1 MVTVYG
7 KDENKFDTNGLGI
20 LQMLSC
26 EVIQELNGL
35 YEVECSIMNWS
46 YNSNYVVNDN
56 IIRVPTPINNQLFR
70 IYEVNKDV
78 DGDIINFKGK
88 HIFYDLLKCV
98 VSPMEIKNTTA
109 KEIGQYMLS
118 NLDKVTKF
126 VFDSDITS
134 KHDFVSV
141 DENAVKVLIG
151 DEKSILGVYGGEI
164 YRDNFDIAVK
174 SSIGDDRG
182 YTIAYGKN
190 LTGFEYSES
199 FEKVVTR
206 IKPIAKYNDDK
217 PLYLNEIYV
226 DSDYINKIGVYTGIL
241 QCSDLKVG
249 SELDGDILTVSSIR
263 NIMIDR
269 CKKMFDN
276 GADKPYIT
284 IDLDFIVLTD
294 TTKYKDITMMQELYI
309 GDIVTLIHRKNNI
322 NTKLQVIRIEYNALT
337 KRYSKLSLG
346 QPLVQL
352 SNTVAIIESGNTAT
366 KEVILAEAVRF
377 DNSKNGMESDK
388 VQQAI
393 EELLERIKIIEENR

>member
-1 MVTVYG
+1 MITVYG
-7 KDENKFDTNGLGI
+7 KDESKFDNNGLGI

-35 YEVECSIMNWS
+35 YEVECSIMNGS

-56 IIRVPTPINNQLFR
+56 VIRVPTPVNNQLFR
-70 IYEVNKDV
+70 VYEVNKDV

-98 VSPMEIKNTTA
+98 VSPIEMKNVTA
-109 KEIGQYMLS
+109 KEVGQYMLS
-118 NLDKVTKF
+118 KLDKSTKF
-126 VFDSDITS
+126 VFDSDIMS
-134 KHDFVSV
+134 KNDFISV
-141 DENAVKVLIG
+141 DENAVKVLMG
-151 DEKSILGVYGGEI
+151 DDKSILGVYGGEI
-164 YRDNFDIAVK
+164 YRDNFGISIK

-199 FEKVVTR
+199 FEKLVTR
-206 IKPIAKYNDDK
+206 IKPIGKYNDDT
-217 PLYLNEIYV
+217 PLYLSEMYV
-226 DSDYINKIGVYTGIL
+226 DSEYINEIGVYTGIL
-241 QCSDLKVG
+241 QCNDLKVG
-249 SELDGDILTVSSIR
+249 SELDGEILKANSIR
-263 NIMIDR
+263 KIMIDR